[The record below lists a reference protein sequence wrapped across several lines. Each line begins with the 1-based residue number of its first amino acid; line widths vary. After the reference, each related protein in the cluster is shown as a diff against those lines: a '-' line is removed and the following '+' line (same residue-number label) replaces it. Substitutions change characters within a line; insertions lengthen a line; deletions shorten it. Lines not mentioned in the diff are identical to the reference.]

1 MQNLFEDLAKLL
13 SKEEKYSSEGRI
25 LKNVIVEDAL
35 NLEPVLIKLLLS
47 DKKIKKHF
55 FQDIEGTYVFD
66 KIKFQKF
73 ISNKQFLPDSYTAF
87 KNKIGLTTDD
97 EYITEK
103 KDVVLSW
110 PYKDCVLEGGQDKE
124 DAKRDEI
131 FWNETLAPDEIDR
144 LLSPKVLTNWKKYD
158 KDGEHKVE
166 GVSEKDNLIIK
177 GNNLLGLSSILKKYR
192 GKVKLIYIDPP
203 YNTDGAA
210 NTFSYNNTFN
220 HSSWLTFMKNRL
232 ELSKRLLSNDGIII
246 VAIDHFELFYLG
258 ILLDE
263 VFNRENRMGVVSVV
277 HNPGGRQDDKFFP
290 TAHENM
296 LIYAKNIEFAT
307 IDTLG
312 NSEEKLSQYKLKD
325 KYGFYKLRGFRRSG
339 SNSRKIDRPGLYY
352 PIFYNKNSNVISLE
366 RNSDEDIEL
375 LPIDN
380 QGIERCWRWGKKT
393 LLEKIDKYIE
403 IKDNNGKIDLYTKER
418 ESDYQGE
425 KAKTIWNKPYYTGQT
440 GTNELKNVFG
450 KKVFSYPKSPF
461 LIRDVL
467 QITTKENDIVLDFFG
482 GSGTTAAVAKEMNR
496 QFITIEQMDYAKPV
510 IFERMSKVINGN
522 KSGISES
529 VNWQGGGSF
538 IYCELAKANQ
548 EYIDK
553 IQEAKDTKSL
563 LKIWKT
569 MQDKAFISYK
579 VDIKTINASIA
590 EFEKLPLEDQKRFLI
605 ETLDK
610 NMLYVPYSEIDDA
623 DYSISDE
630 DKKLNHKF
638 YGGKA

>member
-1 MQNLFEDLAKLL
+1 MQNLLEDLTKLL
-13 SKEEKYSSEGRI
+13 SKEEKYTSEGRV
-25 LKNVIVEDAL
+25 LKNVIVEDTL
-35 NLEPVLIKLLLS
+35 KLEPMLIKILLS
-47 DKKIKKHF
+47 DKKIKNHF
-55 FQDIEGTYVFD
+55 FQDVEGTYVFD

-131 FWNETLAPDEIDR
+131 FWNESLAPDEIDR

-158 KDGEHKVE
+158 KNGEHTVE
-166 GVSEKDNLIIK
+166 EVSEKDNLIIK

-192 GKVKLIYIDPP
+192 GMVKLIYIDPP

-210 NTFSYNNTFN
+210 NTFSYNNSFN
-220 HSSWLTFMKNRL
+220 HSSWLTFMKNRI
-232 ELSKRLLSNDGIII
+232 ELSKSLLSNDGVII

-296 LIYAKNIEFAT
+296 LIYAKNIDFAS

-312 NSEEKLSQYKLKD
+312 NSEDKLSQYKLKD

-339 SNSRKIDRPGLYY
+339 SNSRKVDRPGLYY
-352 PIFYNKNSNVISLE
+352 PIYYNKNSKVISLE
-366 RNSDEDIEL
+366 RNSNEDIVL

-380 QGIERCWRWGKKT
+380 QGIERCWRWGKNT
-393 LLEKIDKYIE
+393 LLEKKDKYIE

-425 KAKTIWNKPYYTGQT
+425 KAKTIWNKQSSP
-440 GTNELKNVFG
+440 
-450 KKVFSYPKSPF
+450 KKCVNSSVIDFPMPLSLFSSQSRY
-461 LIRDVL
+461 L
-467 QITTKENDIVLDFFG
+467 
-482 GSGTTAAVAKEMNR
+482 
-496 QFITIEQMDYAKPV
+496 
-510 IFERMSKVINGN
+510 
-522 KSGISES
+522 
-529 VNWQGGGSF
+529 
-538 IYCELAKANQ
+538 
-548 EYIDK
+548 
-553 IQEAKDTKSL
+553 
-563 LKIWKT
+563 
-569 MQDKAFISYK
+569 
-579 VDIKTINASIA
+579 
-590 EFEKLPLEDQKRFLI
+590 
-605 ETLDK
+605 
-610 NMLYVPYSEIDDA
+610 
-623 DYSISDE
+623 
-630 DKKLNHKF
+630 
-638 YGGKA
+638 